1 MTGSLREPFKNYYI
15 DGDTLFEVMFFRVP
29 IFSTITVFF
38 LSTPSSHNKT
48 SPIPKKTFF
57 PFHLGFI
64 NDIMLAATF
73 FTAPNGERLTSLEA
87 SLVRC
92 FVFYK
97 TSSKTSGGNVFFKNI
112 AIALY
117 KTSHCCFTRCF
128 RFQKAHP
135 ETESMT
141 NSLLIIKPRRPH
153 S

>member
-1 MTGSLREPFKNYYI
+1 MLRHVHRGSRREPFKNYYI

-73 FTAPNGERLTSLEA
+73 FTAPSGERLTSLEA

-92 FVFYK
+92 FAFYK
-97 TSSKTSGGNVFFKNI
+97 TSSKTSGAMFFKNI
-112 AIALY
+112 V
-117 KTSHCCFTRCF
+117 
-128 RFQKAHP
+128 QKKQKVHP
-135 ETESMT
+135 ETEIGKHDKLSVE
-141 NSLLIIKPRRPH
+141 NV
-153 S
+153 